1 MNDLERKLW
10 HKVEKYLPILQI
22 VPFVRMIA
30 VCNNLAFGKVDEKS
44 DIDIF
49 IVAKEGRLFFVR
61 SFVTFILHVLG
72 VRRHGNKV
80 AGRFCL
86 SFFVDEKDVDL
97 SRIALEKDI
106 YLAFWV
112 KNLVPVIEN
121 NFTGDFMK
129 KNDWARTYFEND
141 EEFVLKK
148 DRIFK
153 MNFAFKVLQGIFY
166 VVLKGKL
173 GNFIENRLKTW
184 QLKRAKEK
192 AKHIG
197 EEGNVVLN
205 EHILKFHN
213 IDRRREYR
221 SLWTAK
227 FGNAKLKREKFLEI
241 C

>member
-22 VPFVRMIA
+22 VPFVKMIT

-86 SFFVDEKDVDL
+86 SFFVDERGADL

-112 KNLVPVIEN
+112 KNLVPLFDN
-121 NFTGDFMK
+121 NFTDEFMK

-148 DRIFK
+148 DKIFK
-153 MNFAFKVLQGIFY
+153 MNFGFKFLQGIFHAIFRGK
-166 VVLKGKL
+166 VGDFVENKLK
-173 GNFIENRLKTW
+173 NW
-184 QLKRAKEK
+184 QLRRAKEK
-192 AKHIG
+192 ARHIG
-197 EEGNVVLN
+197 KEGDVVLS

-221 SLWTAK
+221 GLWREK
-227 FGNAKLKREKFLEI
+227 FGNAKLKSEKFLEI